1 MIFVVGVNLATL
13 RISQSFHG
21 GMALDSADGYSHQI
35 MTRPHHHHLAGSDIP
50 SGYFP
55 NQILFTTLQ
64 SFVRWQRESADFSTL
79 SKLCPLKALN
89 CVTKLQ
95 ATCSASQFCRKRKYH
110 GREIR
115 HQKFFAIFFLGIPRC
130 VELSEYFF
138 YFYFEGME
146 LVGENC
152 VIVLG
157 FDVRAW
163 GNSLG

>member
-1 MIFVVGVNLATL
+1 MCCLIVSWAKKEDLVIFVVGVNLATL

-35 MTRPHHHHLAGSDIP
+35 MTRPPPPPSCRSDISN

-64 SFVRWQRESADFSTL
+64 SFVRRQRESADFSTL

-130 VELSEYFF
+130 VKFSE
-138 YFYFEGME
+138 
-146 LVGENC
+146 
-152 VIVLG
+152 
-157 FDVRAW
+157 
-163 GNSLG
+163 

>member
-1 MIFVVGVNLATL
+1 MCCLIVSWAKKEDLVIFVVGVNLAPL

-35 MTRPHHHHLAGSDIP
+35 MTRPPPPPFCRVIP

-64 SFVRWQRESADFSTL
+64 SFVRWQRASADFSTL

-115 HQKFFAIFFLGIPRC
+115 HQMFFCYIFPRNTQVC
-130 VELSEYFF
+130 K
-138 YFYFEGME
+138 
-146 LVGENC
+146 
-152 VIVLG
+152 I
-157 FDVRAW
+157 
-163 GNSLG
+163 